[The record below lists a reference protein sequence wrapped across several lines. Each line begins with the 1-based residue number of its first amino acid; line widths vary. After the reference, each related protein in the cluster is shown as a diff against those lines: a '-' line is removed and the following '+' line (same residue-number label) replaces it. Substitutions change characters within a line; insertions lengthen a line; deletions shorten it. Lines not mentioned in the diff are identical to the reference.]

1 MNDQETLQRS
11 TIGGI
16 RPRAGSLRARTRRG
30 ARRAVKAASILGLSF
45 ALFAVGALGL
55 WRRGAPDA
63 VTKASRDRSASL
75 PDPAVVPSGSLA
87 QLIAGLQAR
96 ARALPKDWDV
106 LASLGLAYVQ
116 QARVTADPTYYPKA
130 EAVLTRS
137 LHLNDVANFH
147 ALVGMAALDAA
158 RHDFAGALAWGRRAE
173 AVNPD
178 NGNVHDVIGDALIE
192 LGRYPEAIRDLQ
204 AAVDT
209 RPDLSSF
216 ARASYADELQG
227 DVRGALAIMQLALQS
242 AGTAQ
247 DRAWTLNQLG
257 DLWFNSG
264 RLAQA
269 ERSYRGAIQTDP
281 TFVPPHAG
289 LARVHAG
296 RGRTAEA
303 IAGFRWVVARY
314 PLPEYVIALGD
325 IDRSIGRR
333 VDAARQYGLVRAEEQ
348 LFRANGVNVDLEIAL
363 FDADH
368 RVDLASGLGAARA
381 EWSRRRS
388 IHVADA
394 LAWELFANG
403 RAREALRYANLA
415 LRLGMRNALF
425 LFHRGMIERSLG
437 MAGAARRDLA
447 QALSINP
454 HFSILWSSVASR
466 VFAAMGGIR

>member
-1 MNDQETLQRS
+1 
-11 TIGGI
+11 
-16 RPRAGSLRARTRRG
+16 
-30 ARRAVKAASILGLSF
+30 
-45 ALFAVGALGL
+45 
-55 WRRGAPDA
+55 
-63 VTKASRDRSASL
+63 
-75 PDPAVVPSGSLA
+75 
-87 QLIAGLQAR
+87 
-96 ARALPKDWDV
+96 
-106 LASLGLAYVQ
+106 
-116 QARVTADPTYYPKA
+116 
-130 EAVLTRS
+130 
-137 LHLNDVANFH
+137 
-147 ALVGMAALDAA
+147 
-158 RHDFAGALAWGRRAE
+158 
-173 AVNPD
+173 
-178 NGNVHDVIGDALIE
+178 VIGDALIE

-204 AAVDT
+204 TAVDT

-289 LARVHAG
+289 LARVHAA

-325 IDRSIGRR
+325 LDRSIGRR
-333 VDAARQYGLVRAEEQ
+333 ADAARQYGLVRAEEQ

-368 RVDLASGLGAARA
+368 RVDLASGLAAARA